1 MSTGT
6 ATAQHNQ
13 QQTMTSTYEH
23 SMTVLRPS
31 LSNGKTSAVMSRMR
45 ERENA
50 AKMTQGL
57 KGAFPHSRQTAKSQ
71 KHQGVQLLSV
81 GTQHCTRL
89 QCTMSIHT
97 QQMLPYTRKLQAHIQ
112 QPKAAQC

>member
-1 MSTGT
+1 MF
-6 ATAQHNQ
+6 
-13 QQTMTSTYEH
+13 
-23 SMTVLRPS
+23 
-31 LSNGKTSAVMSRMR
+31 RMR
-45 ERENA
+45 ERENE
-50 AKMTQGL
+50 AKMTQGW

-112 QPKAAQC
+112 PKAAQC

>member
-1 MSTGT
+1 
-6 ATAQHNQ
+6 
-13 QQTMTSTYEH
+13 
-23 SMTVLRPS
+23 
-31 LSNGKTSAVMSRMR
+31 MR

-81 GTQHCTRL
+81 GTQHCTRAMHDVNSYA
-89 QCTMSIHT
+89 TNVAIH
-97 QQMLPYTRKLQAHIQ
+97 K
-112 QPKAAQC
+112 KAAGPHTTTQSCTVLSVGLNNKWTHVVLQQECPRQPAVININGRTTES